1 MSGLEVVAAIT
12 SILGAFNG
20 SVTIYRSWRDARRE
34 RREKE
39 ENRRLERSLTVGS
52 TTVQQEY
59 DTHFARLGQRFAIGD
74 GKCFPP
80 RRVVVKERKKKRSL
94 AKNLPSQVGQGR
106 SFPNTLLNSNTPLSR

>member
-1 MSGLEVVAAIT
+1 LPPLRLPEAPLGRSRDSQVGAMSGLEVVAAIT
-12 SILGAFNG
+12 GIVGAFNG
-20 SVTIYRSWRDARRE
+20 SVTLYRSWRDAKRE

-74 GKCFPP
+74 GKYVPLP
-80 RRVVVKERKKKRSL
+80 RYTGAFSERKRYRE
-94 AKNLPSQVGQGR
+94 A
-106 SFPNTLLNSNTPLSR
+106 